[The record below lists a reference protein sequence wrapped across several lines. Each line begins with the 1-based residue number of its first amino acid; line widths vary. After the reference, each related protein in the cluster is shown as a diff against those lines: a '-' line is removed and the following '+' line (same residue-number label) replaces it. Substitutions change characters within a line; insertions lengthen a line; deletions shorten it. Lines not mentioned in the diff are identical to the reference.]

1 MSCLKTGISRTA
13 AILSVCGLLA
23 AGGYGAV
30 KIDEKAIVPNKAVS
44 TENTSV
50 IQQENDKAVKD
61 ALNDILKGSVTVVP
75 EKVRSEDREN
85 TEVTTASSAQKT
97 TSEQVT
103 SVSVQ
108 ISGLVSVTSP
118 ETSAVTSL
126 AQEKETVP
134 PVNVIT
140 IVKNQNTVKSDT
152 SVESVKTTKTTKKT
166 TESVETSSTTTKK
179 TVTTTESTTTIK
191 PTTTTKKATTTAKPT
206 TTTKKATTTA
216 KPTTTTKK
224 ATTTAKPTTTTKKT
238 TTTAKPT
245 VTTTKPVTTT
255 AKPKPVNN
263 GNTPESRL
271 NAAVLNINECLSGNE
286 HKIVKKYLDKIIN
299 DDMTNY
305 EKAVAVYDYIINNT
319 YYAYGGWS
327 KPVQA
332 VLEEGYGTCTEYAY
346 VLSAMMNYMGF
357 DAKTVDGLT
366 AMAAGG
372 FGYHMW
378 VEVTING
385 QVYVMDAQVDD
396 NMSWGGNISH
406 ARFVKTYSEVRNQYI
421 KYKYSK

>member
-103 SVSVQ
+103 SVSAQ

-118 ETSAVTSL
+118 ETSAVTSS

-152 SVESVKTTKTTKKT
+152 SAESVKTTKTTKKT
-166 TESVETSSTTTKK
+166 AESVETSSTTTKK
-179 TVTTTESTTTIK
+179 TVITTESTTTIK
-191 PTTTTKKATTTAKPT
+191 PTTTTKKT
-206 TTTKKATTTA
+206 TTTA

-372 FGYHMW
+372 YGYHMW

-421 KYKYSK
+421 KY

>member
-44 TENTSV
+44 TETTSV

-103 SVSVQ
+103 SVSAQ

-118 ETSAVTSL
+118 ETSAVTSST
-126 AQEKETVP
+126 QEKETVP

-152 SVESVKTTKTTKKT
+152 SAESVKTTKTTKKT

-179 TVTTTESTTTIK
+179 TVTTTESTTTI
-191 PTTTTKKATTTAKPT
+191 
-206 TTTKKATTTA
+206 

-372 FGYHMW
+372 YGYHMW

-421 KYKYSK
+421 KY

>member
-191 PTTTTKKATTTAKPT
+191 PTTTTKK
-206 TTTKKATTTA
+206 
-216 KPTTTTKK
+216 
-224 ATTTAKPTTTTKKT
+224 T

-372 FGYHMW
+372 YGYHMW

-421 KYKYSK
+421 KY